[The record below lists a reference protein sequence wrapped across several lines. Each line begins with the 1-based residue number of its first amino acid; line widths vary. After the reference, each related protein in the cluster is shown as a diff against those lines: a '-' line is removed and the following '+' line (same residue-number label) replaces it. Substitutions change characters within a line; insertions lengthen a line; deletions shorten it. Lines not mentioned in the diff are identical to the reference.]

1 MAEVAGDDAL
11 IVDPT
16 SIDSMAEG
24 LLKLTRDPQLR
35 ESLKLR
41 GLSRAS
47 HFTWSEAAKSIIQIY
62 QEVWEEST

>member
-1 MAEVAGDDAL
+1 M

-41 GLSRAS
+41 LSRAS

-62 QEVWEEST
+62 QEVLEEST